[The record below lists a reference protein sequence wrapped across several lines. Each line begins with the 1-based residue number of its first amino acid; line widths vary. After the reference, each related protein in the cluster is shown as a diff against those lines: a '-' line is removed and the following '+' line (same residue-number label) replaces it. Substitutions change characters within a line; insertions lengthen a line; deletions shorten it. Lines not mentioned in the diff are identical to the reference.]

1 MAMIYNADE
10 VFKMGEQIERNGC
23 RFYARAA
30 EQSDEAGVKQLLRR
44 LADME
49 AEHETLFADMRREIS
64 RQGAAQVD
72 YDPDN
77 DVSRYLQASADSH
90 VFNVRGGLESLL
102 TGQESAPEVLR
113 LALGFEKDS
122 VVFFL
127 GIRELVPAELGKDR
141 IDWLIRQEMAH
152 ITDLASQLRSLEG

>member
-1 MAMIYNADE
+1 
-10 VFKMGEQIERNGC
+10 
-23 RFYARAA
+23 
-30 EQSDEAGVKQLLRR
+30 
-44 LADME
+44 
-49 AEHETLFADMRREIS
+49 
-64 RQGAAQVD
+64 
-72 YDPDN
+72 
-77 DVSRYLQASADSH
+77 
-90 VFNVRGGLESLL
+90 
-102 TGQESAPEVLR
+102 VLR